1 MRAFFFLVFFDMGSQ
16 VSGAAVWFL
25 GAGAASVV
33 PGDRPSA
40 DDRRHDDHPTVNR
53 TGSPGMRG
61 GPHQPTTEFLV
72 DDLPQVA
79 ANQHAPP
86 GFSDWID
93 VVCLERDARS
103 VTQGVQHRVA
113 SSAEC
118 DLAVDDGT
126 VDRQHERLTVE
137 DESNP
142 SDDDTVDEA
151 PANGL
156 LEVVVV
162 HDVLMF
168 AGGSYGVSR
177 LWRSIHSNDC
187 GDPVSL
193 DDRA

>member
-25 GAGAASVV
+25 GASAASVV
-33 PGDRPSA
+33 PGDRPPA
-40 DDRRHDDHPTVNR
+40 DNRRLDDHPTVNR
-53 TGSPGMRG
+53 TGRPRMRR

-86 GFSDWID
+86 GFTDWID
-93 VVCLERDARS
+93 VVCFERDPRS

-118 DLAVDDGT
+118 DLAVDGNT
-126 VDRQHERLTVE
+126 VDRQHEWLAVV

-142 SDDDTVDEA
+142 PDDDTVDEA

-177 LWRSIHSNDC
+177 LWRSIHRNDC
-187 GDPVSL
+187 DDPVSL
-193 DDRA
+193 DARA